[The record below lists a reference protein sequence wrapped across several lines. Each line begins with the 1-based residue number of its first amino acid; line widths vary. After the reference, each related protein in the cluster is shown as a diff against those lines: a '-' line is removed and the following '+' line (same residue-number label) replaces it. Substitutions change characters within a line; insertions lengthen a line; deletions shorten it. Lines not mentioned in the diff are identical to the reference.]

1 MPLPLERKKSGS
13 KSSSPPAKNSWI
25 ESPKHSKKNK
35 MKRAAARAGDLDGD
49 GKLDAEEMA
58 STVDFSD
65 VGSRAKV
72 EMTQLNE
79 DEVLAVLLV
88 PSPCRSFSLQLLL
101 PQFGRHNAHL

>member
-1 MPLPLERKKSGS
+1 MFARG
-13 KSSSPPAKNSWI
+13 ATN
-25 ESPKHSKKNK
+25 
-35 MKRAAARAGDLDGD
+35 RAGDLDGD

-79 DEVLAVLLV
+79 DEVLAVQLAR
-88 PSPCRSFSLQLLL
+88 SRCRPFSLQLPDPPPALGTL
-101 PQFGRHNAHL
+101 WSGSHNSHLQSALSPQI